1 MLDQAYSE
9 VLVQSGVD
17 FLGQNWVDPMGPGR
31 YRHATFRDLILDRHQ
46 RGGTNIRLG
55 LGANVS
61 KITENIS

>member
-1 MLDQAYSE
+1 
-9 VLVQSGVD
+9 
-17 FLGQNWVDPMGPGR
+17 MGPGR

-46 RGGTNIRLG
+46 RGGTKIRLG